1 MNNRYLLC
9 ICTVTVINMVF
20 GFSSLNA
27 SHRRTNEYNVD
38 QSIQGRVQRTEDER
52 LELNPVTESEV
63 EAGAQGKSKDKKN
76 KKEKK
81 SKASKKD
88 KKEKK

>member
-1 MNNRYLLC
+1 MNNCYLLC

-38 QSIQGRVQRTEDER
+38 QLRKGRLQGTEDER
-52 LELNPVTESEV
+52 FELNPVVEPEV
-63 EAGAQGKSKDKKN
+63 EVEAQGKSKDKKN

-88 KKEKK
+88 KK

>member
-38 QSIQGRVQRTEDER
+38 QLRKGRLQGTEDER
-52 LELNPVTESEV
+52 FELNPVVEPEV
-63 EAGAQGKSKDKKN
+63 EVEAQGKSKDKKN

-88 KKEKK
+88 KK